1 MKKYFAIPLA
11 FLILLTFACS
21 PPPQTLTNPSP
32 RFEDTQLD
40 GLKRLEGSILKI
52 TCSAYYENYYYSDPA
67 MANESPS
74 QQSLFIN
81 KKFTTNSVAGTGLI
95 VLQYADKILMLS
107 CHHVFSF
114 EDTIRT
120 YYLNEKNQLSKYLQS
135 LSIRYGQ
142 TIYVTHR
149 DGTNSLGKIIVFDE
163 ANDIALIETEASAHQ
178 LSEFPFQGLFDK
190 TTDIKLGQEIYLLG
204 FPKGMFL
211 VTRGLAT
218 PSKYKNKFITDVSFN
233 RGFSGG
239 IAIAF
244 NYPAADFH
252 YIGMATSTAYDSE
265 FVIAPSESFQNIQTY
280 RNVPFKEDVY
290 LKDLKMINYGITFVT
305 KSEVILDFF
314 KKESES
320 IKQMGYHNISTIIK

>member
-1 MKKYFAIPLA
+1 MKKIYAIAFA
-11 FLILLTFACS
+11 FILLSMMMCS
-21 PPPQTLTNPSP
+21 PPPQTPDNPP
-32 RFEDTQLD
+32 ARFEDTQLD

-52 TCSAYYENYYYSDPA
+52 TCSAYYENFYYSAPPMTKD
-67 MANESPS
+67 SPS
-74 QQSLFIN
+74 QESLFTN
-81 KKFTTNSVAGTGLI
+81 KKFSTNSVAGTGLI
-95 VLQYADKILMLS
+95 ILQYADKILMLS

-149 DGTNSLGKIIVFDE
+149 DGSNSLGKIIVFDE

-178 LSEFPFQGLFDK
+178 LSEFPFQGAFDK

-211 VTRGLAT
+211 VTKGLAT
-218 PSKYKNKFITDVSFN
+218 PSKYKNKFLTDVSFN

-239 IAIAF
+239 IALAF
-244 NYPAADFH
+244 NSHDADFH
-252 YIGMATSTAYDSE
+252 YIGMATSTAFDSE
-265 FVIAPSESFQNIQTY
+265 FVIAPSESFQNIQAY

-305 KSEVILDFF
+305 KSEVILDFI

-320 IKQMGYHNISTIIK
+320 LKQMGYYNIFSIIK